1 MTGVAAMSGF
11 LLERTPAGR
20 LLLRLPDG
28 TVHEGVVPVR
38 PFPISAPDEGV
49 SLVDAHGHEVAW
61 VPRLDELPEAARQ
74 LVVAELAVRE
84 FTPVIQRI
92 DQVSGF
98 VTPCTW
104 QVFTD
109 RGATSFV
116 LKGEED
122 IRRLGRDTLMIS
134 DSHGIQY
141 LVRDLASL
149 DRKSRKL
156 LDRFL

>member
-1 MTGVAAMSGF
+1 MSDF
-11 LLERTPAGR
+11 HLQRSPSGR
-20 LLLRLPDG
+20 LVLRLADG
-28 TVHEGVVPVR
+28 TEHEGVVPVR

-49 SLVDAHGHEVAW
+49 SLVDAHGHELVW
-61 VPRLDELPEAARQ
+61 IPRPAALPDELRA
-74 LVVAELAVRE
+74 LLLAELSARE
-84 FTPVIQRI
+84 FTPVIRRI

-104 QVFTD
+104 EVLTD
-109 RGATSFV
+109 RGATSFL

-122 IRRLGRDTLMIS
+122 IRRLGQDTLLIA
-134 DSHGIQY
+134 DNHGIQY
-141 LVRDLASL
+141 LIRDLPSL

>member
-1 MTGVAAMSGF
+1 MSDF
-11 LLERTPAGR
+11 HLERNPSGR
-20 LLLRLPDG
+20 LVLRLGDG
-28 TVHEGVVPVR
+28 TEHEGVVPVR

-49 SLVDAHGHEVAW
+49 SLVDVHGHELVW
-61 VPRLDELPEAARQ
+61 IPRPSELPDELRA
-74 LVVAELAVRE
+74 LVLAELSARE
-84 FTPVIQRI
+84 FTPVIRRI

-104 QVFTD
+104 EVLTD
-109 RGATSFV
+109 RGATSFL

-122 IRRLGRDTLMIS
+122 IRRLGQDTLLIA
-134 DSHGIQY
+134 DNHGIQY
-141 LVRDLASL
+141 LIRDLPSL